1 MFSTFDISTSGLVAQ
16 RTRLNAISSNLANM
30 STTRNEL
37 GEAEPYRPRYVTF
50 QTDTDVKSPAGGSG
64 VRVGSIEMSTK
75 PPLMKYQ
82 PGHPDAD
89 EQGYVRYPNVD
100 MTTEMV
106 DAMQATRAYEA
117 NIGVIEITK
126 DLGQQSLRIIA

>member
-1 MFSTFDISTSGLVAQ
+1 MFSSLDISSSGLVAQ
-16 RTRLNAISSNLANM
+16 RARLNAISSNIANM

-37 GEAEPYRPRYVTF
+37 GEADPYRPRYVTF
-50 QTDTDVKSPAGGSG
+50 QTDTKLTSPGGGAG
-64 VRVGSIEMSTK
+64 VQVGSVEMSAAA
-75 PPLMKYQ
+75 PLRKYQ

-89 EQGYVRYPNVD
+89 SDGYVRYPNID
-100 MTTEMV
+100 MTTEFV

-126 DLGQQSLRIIA
+126 DLSQQTLRIIA